1 MEFCESGRAVSLI
14 SEFHSND
21 SPENVGDAK
30 LLMATQQKMLRN
42 SEKHRAR
49 IEDKTVKGI
58 PFVANAPQVPRSF
71 GIKEARSVA
80 VGV

>member
-1 MEFCESGRAVSLI
+1 M
-14 SEFHSND
+14 
-21 SPENVGDAK
+21 GDAK
-30 LLMATQQKMLRN
+30 LLMATRQKMLQN

-49 IEDKTVKGI
+49 IEDKTVKEI
-58 PFVANAPQVPRSF
+58 PFVANAPQVPPSF